1 MNKQIASSKAHID
14 DLQGKY
20 KELGEM
26 YQKDKERLE
35 KPLNVE
41 YEKETKIEGGLFN
54 REEVQTGNVVLKESD
69 FNELLEQSKSANRI
83 LERY

>member
-1 MNKQIASSKAHID
+1 KEVEVLKDKKQSIEKEMNEQITSSKAHID
-14 DLQGKY
+14 DLQNKY

-41 YEKETKIEGGLFN
+41 YEQETKVEGGLFN
-54 REEVQTGNVVLKESD
+54 KEEVQTG
-69 FNELLEQSKSANRI
+69 
-83 LERY
+83 